1 MVLTVVIVA
10 GDSVGGNPT
19 GNATE
24 LRAGPASIFV
34 VDVVGDL
41 KCNGGK
47 DEGDDDWIDTH
58 PPLTMWARANG
69 PEIFAGTPLPHPWK
83 DSRCAW
89 RYDFT
94 PQRAGVYSIHVK
106 VLAFDGFLD
115 FDDSD
120 CGVESLPARNSMFDS
135 QEVNATAGESLEEL
149 EAMNANSV
157 QELAEQGGF
166 H

>member
-1 MVLTVVIVA
+1 
-10 GDSVGGNPT
+10 
-19 GNATE
+19 
-24 LRAGPASIFV
+24 
-34 VDVVGDL
+34 
-41 KCNGGK
+41 
-47 DEGDDDWIDTH
+47 
-58 PPLTMWARANG
+58 MWARANG

-157 QELAEQGGF
+157 QELAEQGNYSHHRGLSGF
-166 H
+166 KVYGKCYLKPLIHGSKTVVWHVFRRGSFC